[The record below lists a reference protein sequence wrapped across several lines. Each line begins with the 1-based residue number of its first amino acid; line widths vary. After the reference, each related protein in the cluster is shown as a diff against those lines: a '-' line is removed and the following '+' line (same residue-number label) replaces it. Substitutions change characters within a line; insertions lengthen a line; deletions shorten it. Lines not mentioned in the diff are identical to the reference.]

1 MPLSPQDQITDILS
15 SAFKSVSPVSN
26 QGEFTQAPPTQAPPA
41 QAPVPDDFVSPMSER
56 ANKSSPPLNPYVF
69 SPASEYR
76 GIQERMNASADNPY
90 AGNPYAGN
98 PYADNSYADN
108 PYANP
113 YAMPEESFSSQPNN
127 NVRNSELENFSGAYM
142 AAVGEMSPP
151 TPPQP
156 AQAGNTRDRGVAPMG
171 PGHLRDRELGLGMGV
186 GLNPSRRRDNS
197 DVWPE
202 DQSTE
207 PFPLYEARGFRS
219 ENVRMEGWT
228 PKELRPTK
236 RAPNSPQRYELVDEP
251 PQDGVQVLHNPGQ
264 LRGKN
269 TMGGMF

>member
-1 MPLSPQDQITDILS
+1 MPLSPQDQITNIHS
-15 SAFKSVSPVSN
+15 SAFKSVSPESS
-26 QGEFTQAPPTQAPPA
+26 QEEFTQAPPTQAPPA

-90 AGNPYAGN
+90 AGNPYM
-98 PYADNSYADN
+98 DDSHADN

-151 TPPQP
+151 TPPQA
-156 AQAGNTRDRGVAPMG
+156 AQTGNRRVAPMG
-171 PGHLRDRELGLGMGV
+171 PGHLRDSELGMGMGV
-186 GLNPSRRRDNS
+186 GVNPTRRRDNS

-202 DQSTE
+202 DQATE

-228 PKELRPTK
+228 PRELRPTK

-251 PQDGVQVLHNPGQ
+251 PQDGVQVLHTPGQ
-264 LRGKN
+264 LRGKKA
-269 TMGGMF
+269 MGGMF